1 MHVATHQTGYCDANS
16 VHLILLGTIMGA
28 ILTSHWLALHPNE
41 PTAYYSYWCCTTAQH
56 ISPFL
61 VSCNH
66 CLHVLG
72 VLATLCTTLV
82 TTVHVTSCVYVYGV

>member
-1 MHVATHQTGYCDANS
+1 MSLLRTI
-16 VHLILLGTIMGA
+16 LIGA
-28 ILTSHWLALHPNE
+28 VQ
-41 PTAYYSYWCCTTAQH
+41 QH
-56 ISPFL
+56 STFPPFL